1 MNNMGFG
8 KKTAAFGLVFLIAVA
23 GSGCAKKL
31 ESETQATAVTAQE
44 SVDPLSFSVLD
55 AKTREYTF
63 DLNEFMRTN
72 SSEVKQSMTHGATLG
87 GVPATCTYTI
97 SQDGKYEV
105 LQMEKDLGGGTQ
117 VDEYFN
123 LVDAVFITRSTMY
136 NDGKVDP
143 VDKYYITEGA
153 LYKIDGSAKT
163 VTKITDLS
171 DPSAEEIR
179 ANIDIYLSFDEIRT
193 EYA

>member
-1 MNNMGFG
+1 MNNMGLG
-8 KKTAAFGLVFLIAVA
+8 KKAASFGLVFLIAVA
-23 GSGCAKKL
+23 GLGCTKKL
-31 ESETQATAVTAQE
+31 ESETQATAVTGQE
-44 SVDPLSFSVLD
+44 SVDPLSFAVLD

-72 SSEVKQSMTHGATLG
+72 SSEVKQTMSHGETPG
-87 GVPATCTYTI
+87 GVPATCTYTL

-123 LVDAVFITRSTMY
+123 LTDAVFITRSTMY

-143 VDKYYITEGA
+143 VDKYYITEGV
-153 LYKIDGSAKT
+153 LYKIDGTAKT
-163 VTKITDLS
+163 VTKITDLN
-171 DPSAEEIR
+171 DPSSEEIG